1 PREAPWD
8 LGNPFRVYHE
18 IPVEARYRFLLENSE
33 LIVSGITYGPV
44 CLGQTATYAVKDQ
57 FWVYFVDPKHD
68 VSVRDP
74 KLGLETW
81 ETFMDRSLIGNDEY
95 ESAYSA
101 ALERL
106 QPDGYTIDAIWNGE
120 KENPNAWLT
129 VLRHESNV
137 SVMKGRQGGI
147 PRTLWVIDYSGFERI
162 YYDTVA
168 NFEYWSGDVP
178 KLETLVFFNY
188 LRQEFEDNFLL
199 LLPKAERQK
208 YRDMWTQG
216 LGQVALALEPFAGEE
231 QPTQVKTSKRDPLLS
246 LISDIQEHMG
256 EKVSG
261 PPDLLNPH
269 KKPKLSLKEPITS
282 YDEWEA
288 AASLLTQT
296 RAYKFPR
303 FLPSVLLLRLN
314 DPAGHARVYSLIAN
328 RVYQTQDTIL
338 FQNGLELPHLYT
350 MSIYPTIIGGFP
362 NYFLEMSLRQSGD
375 FLRRLRDVETLKDW
389 NRLRYRYGILRNDP
403 RFWETYDWFTLWNE
417 KHRGIYAGYL
427 DLSYYDLFDSVY

>member
-1 PREAPWD
+1 
-8 LGNPFRVYHE
+8 
-18 IPVEARYRFLLENSE
+18 
-33 LIVSGITYGPV
+33 
-44 CLGQTATYAVKDQ
+44 
-57 FWVYFVDPKHD
+57 
-68 VSVRDP
+68 
-74 KLGLETW
+74 
-81 ETFMDRSLIGNDEY
+81 
-95 ESAYSA
+95 
-101 ALERL
+101 
-106 QPDGYTIDAIWNGE
+106 
-120 KENPNAWLT
+120 
-129 VLRHESNV
+129 
-137 SVMKGRQGGI
+137 
-147 PRTLWVIDYSGFERI
+147 
-162 YYDTVA
+162 
-168 NFEYWSGDVP
+168 
-178 KLETLVFFNY
+178 
-188 LRQEFEDNFLL
+188 
-199 LLPKAERQK
+199 
-208 YRDMWTQG
+208 
-216 LGQVALALEPFAGEE
+216 
-231 QPTQVKTSKRDPLLS
+231 
-246 LISDIQEHMG
+246 MG